1 MKRPFY
7 FVLVFVFSISC
18 TGLQKEA
25 SEEVKVRERKEMMI
39 GLLKKYN
46 LTPEDLPNFQW
57 NEEKLKI
64 DSLFTPEKIAEA
76 EEMLKGLA
84 PLLGPEGKA
93 KTWARNAEM
102 RKIDELVRN
111 AKSKAEVDSLAKVY
125 PEYFVKN

>member
-1 MKRPFY
+1 MKRLFY
-7 FVLVFVFSISC
+7 FVMVFVSSISC
-18 TGLQKEA
+18 TVAQKEA
-25 SEEVKVRERKEMMI
+25 SEEAKAQERKEMMI

-57 NEEKLKI
+57 DEEKLKI

-84 PLLGPEGKA
+84 PLLGSEGKA
-93 KTWARNAEM
+93 KTLARNAEM
-102 RKIDELVRN
+102 KKIDELVRN

-125 PEYFVKN
+125 PEYFIRN

>member
-1 MKRPFY
+1 MKRLFY
-7 FVLVFVFSISC
+7 FVMVFVSSISC
-18 TGLQKEA
+18 TVAQKES
-25 SEEVKVRERKEMMI
+25 SEEAKAQERKEMMI

-57 NEEKLKI
+57 DEEKLKI

-84 PLLGPEGKA
+84 PLLGSEGKA
-93 KTWARNAEM
+93 KTLARNAEM
-102 RKIDELVRN
+102 KKIDELVRN

-125 PEYFVKN
+125 PEYFIRN